1 MTFRKLK
8 LIDNRPSRPALNF
21 RGKCRNT
28 MLFSPKTRVMSA
40 IAELT
45 PKKKTV
51 RGRKSLS
58 PSVRDNFR
66 LCGCSFKVKF
76 GSQARHIGTENL
88 FQPSKQK
95 GSFGVILAKLC
106 ESVGLP
112 VKYCE
117 DKSDRVCSSCG
128 RKIRN
133 LHQLFSFVSSALI
146 NSDNEDIDSSEER
159 FKRCLPTS
167 VSSPDRSPPSRKIQK
182 QVHGRVADQEIVVDR
197 REEQEE
203 GEEETRV
210 NRKRA
215 KSRKTLFSISG
226 RDKENVDLSDDDL
239 SLLTVDEFSNVK
251 ETKIKVL
258 ISYPS
263 GHVEVRSAEGKKT
276 LSLVKN
282 IALKQW
288 EAVCDC
294 DFRCRRIQGRVTGG
308 LEATRFHRV

>member
-1 MTFRKLK
+1 
-8 LIDNRPSRPALNF
+8 
-21 RGKCRNT
+21 
-28 MLFSPKTRVMSA
+28 MLFSLKTRVMSA

-45 PKKKTV
+45 PKKKTG
-51 RGRKSLS
+51 RGRRSLS
-58 PSVRDNFR
+58 PSVRDNCR

-133 LHQLFSFVSSALI
+133 LHQLFSFVLSALI
-146 NSDNEDIDSSEER
+146 NSDNENSDSSEER
-159 FKRCLPTS
+159 FKRCLPRS
-167 VSSPDRSPPSRKIQK
+167 VSSPDRSPLSRKIKK
-182 QVHGRVADQEIVVDR
+182 QVHGRVADQEIAVDR
-197 REEQEE
+197 REEQEKE
-203 GEEETRV
+203 GEETRV

-226 RDKENVDLSDDDL
+226 MDKENVVDLSDDDL
-239 SLLTVDEFSNVK
+239 SLLNVHEFLPFSFPPPAVASP
-251 ETKIKVL
+251 L
-258 ISYPS
+258 
-263 GHVEVRSAEGKKT
+263 AC
-276 LSLVKN
+276 LSRVYFSLAQ
-282 IALKQW
+282 IGELA
-288 EAVCDC
+288 
-294 DFRCRRIQGRVTGG
+294 RRLHRASVPQNKC
-308 LEATRFHRV
+308 HRVEHIKKLDYK

>member
-8 LIDNRPSRPALNF
+8 LSDNRPSRPALNF

-45 PKKKTV
+45 PKEKTG

-58 PSVRDNFR
+58 PSVRDNCR

-76 GSQARHIGTENL
+76 GSQALHIGTENL

-146 NSDNEDIDSSEER
+146 NSDNENSDSSEER

-167 VSSPDRSPPSRKIQK
+167 VSSPDRSPLSRIILVRGQIMSA
-182 QVHGRVADQEIVVDR
+182 HGDVGVPWPFFASSSSFPT
-197 REEQEE
+197 
-203 GEEETRV
+203 TR
-210 NRKRA
+210 
-215 KSRKTLFSISG
+215 
-226 RDKENVDLSDDDL
+226 
-239 SLLTVDEFSNVK
+239 
-251 ETKIKVL
+251 
-258 ISYPS
+258 
-263 GHVEVRSAEGKKT
+263 H
-276 LSLVKN
+276 
-282 IALKQW
+282 
-288 EAVCDC
+288 
-294 DFRCRRIQGRVTGG
+294 
-308 LEATRFHRV
+308 

>member
-1 MTFRKLK
+1 MQSMFYSFVTCT
-8 LIDNRPSRPALNF
+8 
-21 RGKCRNT
+21 G
-28 MLFSPKTRVMSA
+28 
-40 IAELT
+40 
-45 PKKKTV
+45 

-58 PSVRDNFR
+58 PSVRDNCR

-146 NSDNEDIDSSEER
+146 NSDNENSDSSEER

-167 VSSPDRSPPSRKIQK
+167 VSSRDRS
-182 QVHGRVADQEIVVDR
+182 
-197 REEQEE
+197 
-203 GEEETRV
+203 
-210 NRKRA
+210 
-215 KSRKTLFSISG
+215 
-226 RDKENVDLSDDDL
+226 
-239 SLLTVDEFSNVK
+239 
-251 ETKIKVL
+251 
-258 ISYPS
+258 
-263 GHVEVRSAEGKKT
+263 
-276 LSLVKN
+276 
-282 IALKQW
+282 QW
-288 EAVCDC
+288 EAVANVIFD
-294 DFRCRRIQGRVTGG
+294 VEEWKEE
-308 LEATRFHRV
+308 LPLALK

>member
-8 LIDNRPSRPALNF
+8 LSDNRPSRPALNF

-45 PKKKTV
+45 PKKKTG

-58 PSVRDNFR
+58 PSVRDNCR

-146 NSDNEDIDSSEER
+146 NSDNENSDSSEER

-167 VSSPDRSPPSRKIQK
+167 VSSPDRRPLSRIILVRGQIMSA
-182 QVHGRVADQEIVVDR
+182 HGD
-197 REEQEE
+197 
-203 GEEETRV
+203 
-210 NRKRA
+210 
-215 KSRKTLFSISG
+215 
-226 RDKENVDLSDDDL
+226 
-239 SLLTVDEFSNVK
+239 
-251 ETKIKVL
+251 
-258 ISYPS
+258 
-263 GHVEVRSAEGKKT
+263 VEVPWPFFAS
-276 LSLVKN
+276 SSS
-282 IALKQW
+282 
-288 EAVCDC
+288 
-294 DFRCRRIQGRVTGG
+294 F
-308 LEATRFHRV
+308 ATTRH

>member
-45 PKKKTV
+45 PKKKTG

-58 PSVRDNFR
+58 PSVRDNCR
-66 LCGCSFKVKF
+66 LCGCSFRVKF
-76 GSQARHIGTENL
+76 GSQARHIATENL

-146 NSDNEDIDSSEER
+146 NSENEDIDSSEER
-159 FKRCLPTS
+159 FKRCLPTL
-167 VSSPDRSPPSRKIQK
+167 VSSPDRSPLSRKIHK
-182 QVHGRVADQEIVVDR
+182 QVHSRVAHQEIAVDR
-197 REEQEE
+197 REEQEKEE
-203 GEEETRV
+203 GETRV

-226 RDKENVDLSDDDL
+226 TDKENVVDLSDDDL
-239 SLLTVDEFSNVK
+239 SLLNVDEFSNAK
-251 ETKIKVL
+251 ETIKNQG
-258 ISYPS
+258 IDF
-263 GHVEVRSAEGKKT
+263 
-276 LSLVKN
+276 LS
-282 IALKQW
+282 
-288 EAVCDC
+288 E
-294 DFRCRRIQGRVTGG
+294 R
-308 LEATRFHRV
+308 TR

>member
-1 MTFRKLK
+1 M
-8 LIDNRPSRPALNF
+8 
-21 RGKCRNT
+21 
-28 MLFSPKTRVMSA
+28 
-40 IAELT
+40 
-45 PKKKTV
+45 
-51 RGRKSLS
+51 
-58 PSVRDNFR
+58 RDNCR

-88 FQPSKQK
+88 FHPSKQK

-146 NSDNEDIDSSEER
+146 NSDNENSDSREER

-167 VSSPDRSPPSRKIQK
+167 VSSPDRSPLSRKIQK
-182 QVHGRVADQEIVVDR
+182 QVADR
-197 REEQEE
+197 REEQEK
-203 GEEETRV
+203 EEEEARV

-215 KSRKTLFSISG
+215 KSRKTLFHISG
-226 RDKENVDLSDDDL
+226 TDEENLVGLSDDDL
-239 SLLTVDEFSNVK
+239 SLLNVDEFSNAK

-263 GHVEVRSAEGKKT
+263 GHVTVRSPEDKKT
-276 LSLVKN
+276 ISLVKN
-282 IALKQW
+282 IALKQ
-288 EAVCDC
+288 
-294 DFRCRRIQGRVTGG
+294 
-308 LEATRFHRV
+308 

>member
-8 LIDNRPSRPALNF
+8 LSDNRPSRPALNF

-45 PKKKTV
+45 PKKKTG

-58 PSVRDNFR
+58 SSVRDNCR

-133 LHQLFSFVSSALI
+133 LHQLFSFVLSALI
-146 NSDNEDIDSSEER
+146 NSDNENSDSSEER

-167 VSSPDRSPPSRKIQK
+167 VSSPDRSPLSRKIQK
-182 QVHGRVADQEIVVDR
+182 EVHGRVADQEIAVDR
-197 REEQEE
+197 REENKLGALGCLTLTGACQFSNLRHVCGDNFHALQCTGVSGVEMKFYE
-203 GEEETRV
+203 RRLQALPFSSPPPAVASPLACLSRVHFSRYPPNGELARRLLFRPSGRNETREEICPA
-210 NRKRA
+210 RLLLL
-215 KSRKTLFSISG
+215 SRL
-226 RDKENVDLSDDDL
+226 
-239 SLLTVDEFSNVK
+239 
-251 ETKIKVL
+251 
-258 ISYPS
+258 
-263 GHVEVRSAEGKKT
+263 A
-276 LSLVKN
+276 
-282 IALKQW
+282 
-288 EAVCDC
+288 
-294 DFRCRRIQGRVTGG
+294 
-308 LEATRFHRV
+308 

>member
-1 MTFRKLK
+1 M
-8 LIDNRPSRPALNF
+8 
-21 RGKCRNT
+21 
-28 MLFSPKTRVMSA
+28 
-40 IAELT
+40 
-45 PKKKTV
+45 
-51 RGRKSLS
+51 
-58 PSVRDNFR
+58 RDNCR

-146 NSDNEDIDSSEER
+146 NSDNENSDSREER
-159 FKRCLPTS
+159 FKRYLPTS
-167 VSSPDRSPPSRKIQK
+167 VSSPDRSPLSRKIQK
-182 QVHGRVADQEIVVDR
+182 QVADR
-197 REEQEE
+197 REEQEK
-203 GEEETRV
+203 EEEEARV

-215 KSRKTLFSISG
+215 KSRRTLFHISG
-226 RDKENVDLSDDDL
+226 TDKENVVGLSDDDL
-239 SLLTVDEFSNVK
+239 SLLNVDEFSNAK

-263 GHVEVRSAEGKKT
+263 GHVTVRSPEDKKNHIIGQ
-276 LSLVKN
+276 KHC
-282 IALKQW
+282 A
-288 EAVCDC
+288 EAVKSCCECDY
-294 DFRCRRIQGRVTGG
+294 IYS
-308 LEATRFHRV
+308 RFSM

>member
-1 MTFRKLK
+1 MREGPAKGELATIPCKFSLYFTQTKGNTIGWKMTFRKLK
-8 LIDNRPSRPALNF
+8 LSDNRPSRPTLNF

-28 MLFSPKTRVMSA
+28 MLCY
-40 IAELT
+40 ELT
-45 PKKKTV
+45 PKKKSG

-58 PSVRDNFR
+58 PSVRDNCR

-146 NSDNEDIDSSEER
+146 NFDNENSDSSEER
-159 FKRCLPTS
+159 LKRCLPTS
-167 VSSPDRSPPSRKIQK
+167 VSSPDRSPLSRKTQK
-182 QVHGRVADQEIVVDR
+182 QVHGRVADQEIAVER
-197 REEQEE
+197 WEEQEKE
-203 GEEETRV
+203 EEETRV

-226 RDKENVDLSDDDL
+226 TDKENVVDLSDDGL
-239 SLLTVDEFSNVK
+239 GLLDVDKFSNAK
-251 ETKIKVL
+251 EIKIKVL

-263 GHVEVRSAEGKKT
+263 GHIEVRSPE
-276 LSLVKN
+276 
-282 IALKQW
+282 
-288 EAVCDC
+288 D
-294 DFRCRRIQGRVTGG
+294 
-308 LEATRFHRV
+308 

>member
-8 LIDNRPSRPALNF
+8 LSDNRPSRPALNF

-45 PKKKTV
+45 PKKKTG

-58 PSVRDNFR
+58 PSVRDNCR

-76 GSQARHIGTENL
+76 GSQARHIATENL

-133 LHQLFSFVSSALI
+133 LHQSFSFVSSALI
-146 NSDNEDIDSSEER
+146 NSDNENSDSSEER

-167 VSSPDRSPPSRKIQK
+167 VSSPDRSPLSRIILVRGQITSA
-182 QVHGRVADQEIVVDR
+182 HGDFGVPWP
-197 REEQEE
+197 
-203 GEEETRV
+203 
-210 NRKRA
+210 
-215 KSRKTLFSISG
+215 LFASS
-226 RDKENVDLSDDDL
+226 S
-239 SLLTVDEFSNVK
+239 SFAT
-251 ETKIKVL
+251 TK
-258 ISYPS
+258 
-263 GHVEVRSAEGKKT
+263 H
-276 LSLVKN
+276 
-282 IALKQW
+282 
-288 EAVCDC
+288 
-294 DFRCRRIQGRVTGG
+294 
-308 LEATRFHRV
+308 

>member
-21 RGKCRNT
+21 HGKCRNT
-28 MLFSPKTRVMSA
+28 MLFSPKTRVMSV

-45 PKKKTV
+45 PEKKTG

-58 PSVRDNFR
+58 PSLRGNCR

-117 DKSDRVCSSCG
+117 HKSDRVCSSCG

-146 NSDNEDIDSSEER
+146 NSDNENSDSSEER
-159 FKRCLPTS
+159 FKGCLPTS
-167 VSSPDRSPPSRKIQK
+167 VSSPDRSPLSRKI
-182 QVHGRVADQEIVVDR
+182 
-197 REEQEE
+197 
-203 GEEETRV
+203 
-210 NRKRA
+210 
-215 KSRKTLFSISG
+215 
-226 RDKENVDLSDDDL
+226 
-239 SLLTVDEFSNVK
+239 
-251 ETKIKVL
+251 
-258 ISYPS
+258 
-263 GHVEVRSAEGKKT
+263 KKT
-276 LSLVKN
+276 SSWQSSWPRN
-282 IALKQW
+282 STW
-288 EAVCDC
+288 PP
-294 DFRCRRIQGRVTGG
+294 RRTRESSVSSRVPLARVLFTISPKWRACSQ
-308 LEATRFHRV
+308 ATWN